1 VAAIVTP
8 SSYGALDY
16 FDQGGLVST
25 TERPATPSASTWTAI
40 HSDPEFA
47 DLRRRLRRFVF
58 PMTAFF
64 LTWYLLYVLL
74 ADYAHGFMSY
84 KLAGNIN
91 VGLVLGLL
99 QFVTTFIVT
108 ALYVRHANRNL
119 DPLAKRLRERVEGGE
134 Q

>member
-1 VAAIVTP
+1 M
-8 SSYGALDY
+8 
-16 FDQGGLVST
+16 ST
-25 TERPATPSASTWTAI
+25 TERPATPSASTWIAMQ
-40 HSDPEFA
+40 SDSEFV

-64 LTWYLLYVLL
+64 LAWYLLYVLL

-84 KLAGNIN
+84 KLGGNIN

-99 QFVTTFIVT
+99 QFVTTFAIT
-108 ALYVRHANRNL
+108 TLYVRHANRRL
-119 DPLAKRLRERVEGGE
+119 DPVAKRLRERVEGGE